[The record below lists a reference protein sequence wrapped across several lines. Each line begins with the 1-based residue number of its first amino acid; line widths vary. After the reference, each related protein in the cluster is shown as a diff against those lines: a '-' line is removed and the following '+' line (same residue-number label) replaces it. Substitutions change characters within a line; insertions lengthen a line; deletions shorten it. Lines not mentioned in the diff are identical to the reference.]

1 MKRIVTIGGGTGTF
15 VVLSGLKVYKD
26 LELTAVVSQADDG
39 GSTGRLRDAYGF
51 LPPGDTR
58 QALVALAEDGD
69 VLRNLFAYRFTKGDV
84 QGHTLGNLFLT
95 ALTDQCGS
103 NAEGIKEAS
112 RILRIQGKVVPATE
126 EPATLLATFASGV
139 QVRGQHAMSEA
150 GKDMG
155 ALITLDLA
163 EPLKLTPEAFEAI
176 VSADMIVLGPG
187 CLYSSTIA
195 ALLPEGTKDAFQRSK
210 ARIVYV
216 VNLFTKLGETHGFS
230 AGDHVREVEKYI
242 GRSVDSL
249 LVHAGEFSQ
258 EVLSWY
264 AEEGEEPVADD
275 LIDDA
280 RVIRSNI
287 ASVSVV
293 PPIPNDPMR
302 RSLLR
307 HDSSKVAKALYDVLR

>member
-1 MKRIVTIGGGTGTF
+1 MKHVVTIGGGTGTF
-15 VVLSGLKVYKD
+15 VVLSGLKQYKD
-26 LELTAVVSQADDG
+26 LELTAIVSQADDG

-103 NAEGIKEAS
+103 NAGGIKEAS
-112 RILRIQGKVVPATE
+112 RILRIQGRVIPATE
-126 EPATLLATFASGV
+126 EPATLLATFGSGEKV
-139 QVRGQHAMSEA
+139 HGQHAISEA

-155 ALITLDLA
+155 RVTHLELDK
-163 EPLKLTPEAFEAI
+163 PLPLTPEAHKAI
-176 VSADMIVLGPG
+176 LEADMVVLGPG

-195 ALLPEGTKDAFQRSK
+195 ALLPEGTQEALQQSK
-210 ARIVYV
+210 AKVVYV
-216 VNLFTKLGETHGFS
+216 VNLFTILGETQGYS
-230 AGDHVREVEKYI
+230 ARDHMQEIERYI
-242 GRSVDSL
+242 GRTLDIL
-249 LVHAGEFSQ
+249 LVHEGKFSE

-264 AEEGEEPVADD
+264 ETEGERPVIDD
-275 LIDDA
+275 LKDDT
-280 RVIRSNI
+280 RVIRGDL

-293 PPIPNDPMR
+293 PPIVNDPMR

-307 HDSSKVAKALYDVLR
+307 HDSSKVATALYDVLH